1 MKTVL
6 SILAIMAVVGTG
18 LGTLLLTEPSRAD
31 ARNSAEDARNSA
43 EEVGRVATS
52 TFKVEN
58 MTCASCP
65 ISVKTAMSRVDGVI
79 DVDIDYKTKMATARF
94 DPSKTT
100 IDTIAKASSAV
111 GFPATVVSAPVDH

>member
-6 SILAIMAVVGTG
+6 SVLALMAVGGTG
-18 LGTLLLTEPSRAD
+18 LGALLLTEPSRA
-31 ARNSAEDARNSA
+31 DARNSA

>member
-6 SILAIMAVVGTG
+6 SVLALMALIGTG

-31 ARNSAEDARNSA
+31 ARNDAQ
-43 EEVGRVATS
+43 EVARVDTG

-65 ISVKTAMSRVDGVI
+65 INVKTAMSRVDGVI
-79 DVDIDYKTKMATARF
+79 DVDIDYNNKTATARF

-100 IDTIAKASSAV
+100 TDAIAKASSAV
-111 GFPATVVSAPVDH
+111 GYPATVVPEPGDI